1 MRLWSVLVAA
11 LGLCLAGCA
20 TAVAPGLANAPI
32 LGGATPETTIHDV
45 IANGHDACEQVWF
58 PEGAVLRRKVPP
70 CDGETRS
77 MTATLAP
84 GL

>member
-1 MRLWSVLVAA
+1 MRSLRILVGT
-11 LGLCLAGCA
+11 LSLCLAGCA

-32 LGGATPETTIHDV
+32 LGGATPETTIHDA
-45 IANGHDACEQVWF
+45 IANGQDACERVWF

-77 MTATLAP
+77 LTSALTP